1 MNREQ
6 IYDQL
11 REQIPNLTRRDCTRR
26 VMEATDILLDQL
38 LEVQYDEA
46 IEILEEEANGEG

>member
-1 MNREQ
+1 MNRET
-6 IYDQL
+6 IYEQL

-38 LEVQYDEA
+38 LLVQYDEA
-46 IEILEEEANGEG
+46 IEILEEEANGES